1 MADISDAGAEA
12 RVGHSRWCQ
21 IDPKSPGDSRKM
33 LDDVKQAES
42 TNSGLLASGSL
53 ALRVAIAIFRSST
66 AICSQ
71 QNHGQKLMTEHSAFI
86 AFRPL
91 KGDRRVSRQGNR
103 CP

>member
-21 IDPKSPGDSRKM
+21 IDPKSPGDSGKM
-33 LDDVKQAES
+33 LDHVKLAES

-71 QNHGQKLMTEHSAFI
+71 QNHGQKLNRALDLYSDSSAEGRPMSI
-86 AFRPL
+86 AP
-91 KGDRRVSRQGNR
+91 
-103 CP
+103 